1 MNLESVI
8 KQQTDYI
15 WQDRE
20 IKFDC
25 KTILLNCRRGE
36 TIIGELLQLSF
47 RCSFMMIN
55 YLFNNDIFIMNTKHM
70 KI

>member
-47 RCSFMMIN
+47 RFKIIFTTMI
-55 YLFNNDIFIMNTKHM
+55 YNNEY
-70 KI
+70 